1 MFADYDYT
9 PPVPIALGKIRAKR
23 FLLIKIFVKI
33 NFHLFIQI
41 VLVIVV
47 LIVGCLFL
55 CCMLG
60 VFWYLYSK
68 RNERTESSNVQ
79 YYPYYVPP
87 ATRIGKDGELGT
99 QFR

>member
-1 MFADYDYT
+1 MVMAMDIMD
-9 PPVPIALGKIRAKR
+9 PSRA
-23 FLLIKIFVKI
+23 I
-33 NFHLFIQI
+33 I

-60 VFWYLYSK
+60 VFWYLYSQK

>member
-1 MFADYDYT
+1 
-9 PPVPIALGKIRAKR
+9 
-23 FLLIKIFVKI
+23 
-33 NFHLFIQI
+33 
-41 VLVIVV
+41 
-47 LIVGCLFL
+47 
-55 CCMLG
+55 MLG
-60 VFWYLYSK
+60 VFWYLYSQK

>member
-1 MFADYDYT
+1 MWWGSGYYGDGYGY
-9 PPVPIALGKIRAKR
+9 GYYGS
-23 FLLIKIFVKI
+23 
-33 NFHLFIQI
+33 QI

-60 VFWYLYSK
+60 VFWYLYSQK